1 LLHLIDFRQDHW
13 QKTCPPHLGYCD
25 GKSQNYS
32 EFFAVLRKHRE
43 LFSFVK
49 INPQVPIPQAAKLK
63 GKPLPELG
71 TDSAPLTIAATKWR
85 YPWMKVVDLMTIDPL
100 TVTAAETVG
109 KANELMAENNI
120 RQIPVV
126 NGRELLGIVTDRD
139 IRAFLSE
146 ALVGEPEARE
156 RALGTAVGDIMTTE
170 PLSIAPDDDLKDAVE
185 MLIEQKFGA
194 IPVVDEAE
202 GVVGIVSYVDVL
214 RNYLERLQEES
225 I

>member
-1 LLHLIDFRQDHW
+1 
-13 QKTCPPHLGYCD
+13 
-25 GKSQNYS
+25 
-32 EFFAVLRKHRE
+32 
-43 LFSFVK
+43 
-49 INPQVPIPQAAKLK
+49 
-63 GKPLPELG
+63 
-71 TDSAPLTIAATKWR
+71 
-85 YPWMKVVDLMTIDPL
+85 MKVVDLMTTDPL

-109 KANELMAENNI
+109 KANELMGENNI

-139 IRAFLSE
+139 VRAFLSE

-156 RALGTAVGDIMTTE
+156 RALTTAIGEIMTTE

-202 GVVGIVSYVDVL
+202 GLVGIVSYVDVL
-214 RNYLERLQEES
+214 RNYLERLQEEGT
-225 I
+225 

>member
-1 LLHLIDFRQDHW
+1 
-13 QKTCPPHLGYCD
+13 
-25 GKSQNYS
+25 
-32 EFFAVLRKHRE
+32 
-43 LFSFVK
+43 
-49 INPQVPIPQAAKLK
+49 
-63 GKPLPELG
+63 
-71 TDSAPLTIAATKWR
+71 
-85 YPWMKVVDLMTIDPL
+85 MKVVDLMTNDPL